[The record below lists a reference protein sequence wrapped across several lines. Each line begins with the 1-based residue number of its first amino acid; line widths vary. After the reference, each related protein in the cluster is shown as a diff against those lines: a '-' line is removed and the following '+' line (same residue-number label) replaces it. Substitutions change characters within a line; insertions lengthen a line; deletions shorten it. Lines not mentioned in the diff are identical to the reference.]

1 MKQRQENRFVFPIN
15 KCSNILWWMCKSGQ
29 TTGLGN
35 EHWCEIPFLWMEA
48 RNGRISP
55 MPSLQERPVISVPC
69 HWLAS
74 SNLLLKKL
82 PCLVFFRSFWQHSQ
96 SCQHFSTCICQKP
109 ITVRPLN
116 LEAVEANHVFQIHE
130 YYNQAVE
137 LISQPEICEAHLVEG
152 SGEHSKLLKEK
163 GIICVTF

>member
-1 MKQRQENRFVFPIN
+1 MKFHFSGWKQE
-15 KCSNILWWMCKSGQ
+15 
-29 TTGLGN
+29 TA
-35 EHWCEIPFLWMEA
+35 E
-48 RNGRISP
+48 
-55 MPSLQERPVISVPC
+55 SLQCQAYKKGQLFQFRVIGWPLQISC
-69 HWLAS
+69 LRSCLAWYFS
-74 SNLLLKKL
+74 GHSDSTHKAVSN
-82 PCLVFFRSFWQHSQ
+82 
-96 SCQHFSTCICQKP
+96 FSTCICQKP